1 MKLPLPNPPALPKA
15 VPRPTAARLTGLVL
29 FLLLG
34 ALPLLAQKKDKDD
47 KDEDDEGEKSGL
59 AVHHSLEGGLAVG
72 GQVSNEVF
80 VLKSGLSLAYA
91 AEVEFSSRVYYGA
104 GLGMDRFREET
115 FFPVFGSFRGML
127 RKKDNTPFLA
137 AQFGYAFGT
146 NRNYG
151 RFEGY
156 DFRGGVVFSPGVG
169 YRFSVGDKFSG
180 LMGVYYK
187 HQFAQAEYRTFDG
200 FRYRTPLNYNLVSF
214 RVGILL

>member
-1 MKLPLPNPPALPKA
+1 MKVPVRTPPPF
-15 VPRPTAARLTGLVL
+15 RPVRRRSAAFRCGGLI
-29 FLLLG
+29 LLLLLS
-34 ALPLLAQKKDKDD
+34 AFPLLAQEKDGDA
-47 KDEDDEGEKSGL
+47 DDEGGKSKVK
-59 AVHHSLEGGLAVG
+59 VHHSLEGGLVIG
-72 GQVSNEVF
+72 GQLSNEVF
-80 VLKSGLSLAYA
+80 VYKSGISLVYA

-104 GLGMDRFREET
+104 GLGVDKFREET
-115 FFPVFGSFRGML
+115 FYPLFASFRGML

-137 AQFGYAFGT
+137 AQFGYAFAS

-156 DFRGGVVFSPGVG
+156 DFDGGVVFSPGLG

-187 HQFAQAEYRTFDG
+187 HQFAQAEYRTYDG
-200 FRYRTPLNYNLVSF
+200 FRFRTPLSYNLISF